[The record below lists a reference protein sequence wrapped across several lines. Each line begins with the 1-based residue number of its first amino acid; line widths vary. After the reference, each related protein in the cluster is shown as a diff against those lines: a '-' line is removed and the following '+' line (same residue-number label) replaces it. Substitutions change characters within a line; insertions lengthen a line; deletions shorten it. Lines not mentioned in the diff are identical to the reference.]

1 MRLRFGVFFLSG
13 FRKCWWMDTLS
24 FLKLNVRWLAAG
36 ALLTFMSSFGQTFF
50 ISIFAGEI
58 RAEFGLSHGEWGGIY
73 ALGTL
78 ASAIV
83 MVWSGGLTDRFR
95 VRTLGPVVLVCLAS
109 ACAFMATNHA
119 AWLLPAV
126 IFTLR
131 ITGQGM
137 SSHIAVVAMARWF
150 TTARGRALSVA
161 ALGFSIGE
169 AVLPLLFVALLTVY
183 DWRLLWLAAAL
194 VALLGIPILVR
205 LLQEE
210 RTPQSLAK
218 STHSVGMNGLQWT
231 RNQAMS
237 HWLFWVMVPALLG
250 PSAFGTALMFHQV
263 HFSEIKEISH
273 LTFVA
278 MFPLY
283 TAVTIASMV
292 LSGWA
297 LDRIGTPRL
306 IVFMYLP
313 AVLAFLVFGLGQGTG
328 GLVLG
333 FALFGLTSGANSTL
347 PNAFWAE
354 FYGTA
359 SIGSIKAMAA
369 AVMVLGSA
377 IGPGLTGWGIDAGI
391 SLEAQYVAVAVYF
404 SCASALLFFGVRKA
418 TQLLPPREA

>member
-1 MRLRFGVFFLSG
+1 
-13 FRKCWWMDTLS
+13 MDTVS
-24 FLKLNVRWLAAG
+24 FLRLNIRWLAAG

-83 MVWSGGLTDRFR
+83 MVWAGGLTDRFR
-95 VRTLGPVVLVCLAS
+95 VRTLGPVVLVLLAS

-126 IFTLR
+126 IFALR
-131 ITGQGM
+131 LTGQGM

-150 TTARGRALSVA
+150 TQTRGRALSIA
-161 ALGFSIGE
+161 TLGFSAGE
-169 AVLPLLFVALLTVY
+169 AVLPLLFVALLTMY
-183 DWRLLWLAAAL
+183 DWRLLWGAAGL
-194 VALLGIPILVR
+194 VALLGIPVLIS
-205 LLQEE
+205 LLREE
-210 RTPQSLAK
+210 RTPQSMAK
-218 STHSVGMNGLQWT
+218 SSQSLGMNKRHWT

-237 HWLFWVMVPALLG
+237 HWLFWVMVPSILG

-263 HFSEIKEISH
+263 HFSEIKDISH

-278 MFPLY
+278 MFPVY
-283 TAVTIASMV
+283 TAVTTCSMV

-297 LDRIGTPRL
+297 LDRFGTPRL

-313 AVLAFLVFGLGQGTG
+313 AVAAFLVFGLGTGTG
-328 GLVLG
+328 GLLLG
-333 FALFGLTSGANSTL
+333 FVLFGLTSGANATL

-354 FYGTA
+354 FYGTG
-359 SIGSIKAMAA
+359 SIGAIKAMAA

-377 IGPGLTGWGIDAGI
+377 IGPGLTGWAIDAGI
-391 SLEAQYVAVAVYF
+391 GLEAQYTAVSVYF
-404 SCASALLFFGVRKA
+404 LGATALLFFGVRKA
-418 TQLLPPREA
+418 ATLLPPRA